1 MAVSPG
7 KKFAGFIGLSLIWG
21 TTWLVIK
28 IGLDGMPPFLG
39 VGLRF
44 IAAGTIVMTIGFIKE
59 RKLAFSL
66 SLFKLT
72 LIIGILMFTISY
84 SAVYW
89 AEQYISSGMASIM
102 FSTLP
107 FYVAAFAALIL
118 KNERLNL
125 LRVVGMV
132 VGVLG
137 TALIFSE
144 NLSVQNFIQLMALL
158 AVFVSPISAAFAV
171 VITKKIIHNYNRYL
185 LNGGS
190 MLVGGIVT
198 LSIHY
203 IFQSDMPLIWSTTSI
218 GALIYLTLIGSALA
232 FSIHFW
238 MLLHVEATTVSFVT
252 IVSPVVALFLGYI
265 VLSENLSWLQF
276 AGSVL
281 VIGGV
286 LISEVLGVRTAN
298 ISADS

>member
-1 MAVSPG
+1 MAVSSG
-7 KKFAGFIGLSLIWG
+7 KKLTGFIALSLIWG

-44 IAAGTIVMTIGFIKE
+44 IAAGAIVVSIGFIKE
-59 RKLAFSL
+59 RKVSFSL
-66 SLFKLT
+66 ALLKLT

-107 FYVAAFAALIL
+107 FYVAAFAAIIL
-118 KNERLNL
+118 KNERLNK
-125 LRVVGMV
+125 LRVMGMI
-132 VGVLG
+132 VGVAG

-144 NLSVQNFIQLMALL
+144 NLSVQNFIELMALL

-171 VITKKIIHNYNRYL
+171 VITKKNIHNHNRYL

-190 MLVGGIVT
+190 MLVGGITT
-198 LSIHY
+198 LSIHF
-203 IFQSDMPLIWSTTSI
+203 IFDGNAHLIWNINSI

-238 MLLHVEATTVSFVT
+238 MLLHVEATTLSFVT

-265 VLSENLSWLQF
+265 ILSENLSGLQF
-276 AGSVL
+276 AGSAL

-286 LISEVLGVRTAN
+286 LISEVLGVKTTNA
-298 ISADS
+298 STGG

>member
-1 MAVSPG
+1 MAVSSG
-7 KKFAGFIGLSLIWG
+7 KKLTGFIALSLIWG

-44 IAAGTIVMTIGFIKE
+44 IAAGTIVVSIGFIKE
-59 RKLAFSL
+59 RKVSFSL
-66 SLFKLT
+66 ALLKLT

-107 FYVAAFAALIL
+107 FYVAAFAAIIL
-118 KNERLNL
+118 KNERLNK
-125 LRVVGMV
+125 LRVMGMI
-132 VGVLG
+132 VGVAG

-144 NLSVQNFIQLMALL
+144 NLSVQNFIELMALL
-158 AVFVSPISAAFAV
+158 AVSVSPISAAFAV
-171 VITKKIIHNYNRYL
+171 VITKKNIHNHNRYL

-190 MLVGGIVT
+190 MLVGGITT
-198 LSIHY
+198 LSIHF
-203 IFQSDMPLIWSTTSI
+203 IFDGDAHLIWNINSI

-238 MLLHVEATTVSFVT
+238 MLLHVEATTLSFVT

-265 VLSENLSWLQF
+265 ILSENLSGLQF
-276 AGSVL
+276 AGSAL

-286 LISEVLGVRTAN
+286 LISEVLGVKTTNA
-298 ISADS
+298 STGG

>member
-44 IAAGTIVMTIGFIKE
+44 IAAGTIVMTIGFIKD

-125 LRVVGMV
+125 LRVVGMI

-144 NLSVQNFIQLMALL
+144 NLNVQNFIQLMALL
-158 AVFVSPISAAFAV
+158 AVFISPISAAFAV
-171 VITKKIIHNYNRYL
+171 VITKKNIHNYNRYL

-190 MLVGGIVT
+190 MLVGGIAT
-198 LSIHY
+198 LSIHF
-203 IFQSDMPLIWSTTSI
+203 IFESNMPLIWSTTSI

-265 VLSENLSWLQF
+265 ILSENLSGLQF
-276 AGSVL
+276 AGSIF

-286 LISEVLGVRTAN
+286 LISEVLGVKTTN
-298 ISADS
+298 TSTNS

>member
-1 MAVSPG
+1 MAVSSG
-7 KKFAGFIGLSLIWG
+7 KKLTGFIALSLIWG

-44 IAAGTIVMTIGFIKE
+44 IAAGAIVVSIGFIKE
-59 RKLAFSL
+59 RKVSFSL
-66 SLFKLT
+66 ALLKLT

-107 FYVAAFAALIL
+107 FYVAAFASIIL
-118 KNERLNL
+118 KNERLNK
-125 LRVVGMV
+125 LRVMGMI
-132 VGVLG
+132 VGVAG

-144 NLSVQNFIQLMALL
+144 NLSVKNFIELMALL
-158 AVFVSPISAAFAV
+158 AVSVSPISAAFAV
-171 VITKKIIHNYNRYL
+171 VITKKNIHTHNRYL

-190 MLVGGIVT
+190 MLVGGITT
-198 LSIHY
+198 LSIHF
-203 IFQSDMPLIWSTTSI
+203 IFDGNAHLIWNINSI

-238 MLLHVEATTVSFVT
+238 MLLHVEATTLSFVT

-265 VLSENLSWLQF
+265 ILSENLSGLQF
-276 AGSVL
+276 AGSAL

-286 LISEVLGVRTAN
+286 LISEVLGVKTTNA
-298 ISADS
+298 STGD

>member
-1 MAVSPG
+1 MAVTPG

-144 NLSVQNFIQLMALL
+144 NLNVQNFIQLMALL
-158 AVFVSPISAAFAV
+158 AVFISPISAAFAV

-198 LSIHY
+198 LTIHF
-203 IFQSDMPLIWSTTSI
+203 IFESDMPLIWSTTSI

-286 LISEVLGVRTAN
+286 LISEVLGVKTAN

>member
-7 KKFAGFIGLSLIWG
+7 KKLAGFICLSLIWG

-44 IAAGTIVMTIGFIKE
+44 IVAGTIVMTIGFIKD

-137 TALIFSE
+137 TALIFFE

-158 AVFVSPISAAFAV
+158 AVFISPISAAFAV

-190 MLVGGIVT
+190 MLVGGIAT

-203 IFQSDMPLIWSTTSI
+203 VFESDIPLIWSTTSI
-218 GALIYLTLIGSALA
+218 SALIYLTLIGSALA

-286 LISEVLGVRTAN
+286 LISEVLGVKTTNTPAK
-298 ISADS
+298 S

>member
-1 MAVSPG
+1 MAVSSG
-7 KKFAGFIGLSLIWG
+7 KKLTGFIALSLIWG

-44 IAAGTIVMTIGFIKE
+44 IAAGAIVVSIGFIKE
-59 RKLAFSL
+59 RKVTFSL
-66 SLFKLT
+66 ALLKLT

-107 FYVAAFAALIL
+107 FYVAAFAAIIL
-118 KNERLNL
+118 KNERLNK
-125 LRVVGMV
+125 LRVMGMI
-132 VGVLG
+132 VGVAG

-144 NLSVQNFIQLMALL
+144 NLSVQNFIELMALL
-158 AVFVSPISAAFAV
+158 AVSVSPISAAFAV
-171 VITKKIIHNYNRYL
+171 VITKKNIHNHNRYL

-190 MLVGGIVT
+190 MLVGGITT
-198 LSIHY
+198 LSIHF
-203 IFQSDMPLIWSTTSI
+203 IFDGNAHLIWNINSI
-218 GALIYLTLIGSALA
+218 GSLIYLTLIGSALA

-238 MLLHVEATTVSFVT
+238 MLLHVEATTLSFVT

-265 VLSENLSWLQF
+265 ILSENLSGLQF
-276 AGSVL
+276 AGSAL

-286 LISEVLGVRTAN
+286 LISEVLGVKTTNA
-298 ISADS
+298 STGG

>member
-1 MAVSPG
+1 MAVSSG
-7 KKFAGFIGLSLIWG
+7 KKLTGFIALSLIWG

-44 IAAGTIVMTIGFIKE
+44 IAAGAIVVSIGFIKE
-59 RKLAFSL
+59 RKVTFSL
-66 SLFKLT
+66 ALLKLT

-107 FYVAAFAALIL
+107 FYVAALAAIIL
-118 KNERLNL
+118 KNERLNK
-125 LRVVGMV
+125 LRVMGMI
-132 VGVLG
+132 VGVAG

-144 NLSVQNFIQLMALL
+144 NLSVQNFIELMALL

-171 VITKKIIHNYNRYL
+171 VITKKNIHNHNRYL

-190 MLVGGIVT
+190 MLVGGITT
-198 LSIHY
+198 LSIHF
-203 IFQSDMPLIWSTTSI
+203 IFDGDAHLIWNINSI

-238 MLLHVEATTVSFVT
+238 MLLHVEATTLSFVT

-265 VLSENLSWLQF
+265 ILSENLSGLQF
-276 AGSVL
+276 AGSAL

-286 LISEVLGVRTAN
+286 LISEVLGVKTTNA
-298 ISADS
+298 STGG

>member
-7 KKFAGFIGLSLIWG
+7 KKFAGFIALSLIWG

-144 NLSVQNFIQLMALL
+144 NLNVQNFIQLMALL
-158 AVFVSPISAAFAV
+158 AVFISPISAAFAV

-198 LSIHY
+198 LSIHF
-203 IFQSDMPLIWSTTSI
+203 IFESDMPLIWSTTSI

-286 LISEVLGVRTAN
+286 LISEVLGVRTTN
-298 ISADS
+298 TPTNS

>member
-44 IAAGTIVMTIGFIKE
+44 IAAGTIVMTIGFIKD

-137 TALIFSE
+137 TALIFFE

-158 AVFVSPISAAFAV
+158 AVFISPISAAFAV

-198 LSIHY
+198 LSIHF
-203 IFQSDMPLIWSTTSI
+203 IFESDMPLIWSTTSI

-286 LISEVLGVRTAN
+286 LISEVLGVETAN
-298 ISADS
+298 TPANS

>member
-1 MAVSPG
+1 MAVSSG
-7 KKFAGFIGLSLIWG
+7 KKLTGFIALSLIWG

-44 IAAGTIVMTIGFIKE
+44 IAAGAIVVSIGFIKE
-59 RKLAFSL
+59 RKVTFSL
-66 SLFKLT
+66 ALLKLT

-107 FYVAAFAALIL
+107 FYVAAFAAIIL
-118 KNERLNL
+118 KNERLNK
-125 LRVVGMV
+125 LRVMGMI
-132 VGVLG
+132 VGVAG

-144 NLSVQNFIQLMALL
+144 NLSVQNFIELMALL

-171 VITKKIIHNYNRYL
+171 VITKKNIHNHNRYL

-190 MLVGGIVT
+190 MLVGGITT
-198 LSIHY
+198 LSIHF
-203 IFQSDMPLIWSTTSI
+203 IFDGDAHLIWNINSI

-238 MLLHVEATTVSFVT
+238 MLLHVEATTLSFVT

-265 VLSENLSWLQF
+265 ILSENLSGLQF
-276 AGSVL
+276 AGSAL

-286 LISEVLGVRTAN
+286 LISEVLGVKTTNA
-298 ISADS
+298 STGG

>member
-7 KKFAGFIGLSLIWG
+7 KKFAGFIALSLIWG

-44 IAAGTIVMTIGFIKE
+44 IAAGTIVMMIGFIKE

-144 NLSVQNFIQLMALL
+144 NLNVQNFIQLMALL
-158 AVFVSPISAAFAV
+158 AVFISPISAAFAV

-198 LSIHY
+198 LSIHF
-203 IFQSDMPLIWSTTSI
+203 IFESDMPLIWSTTSI

-265 VLSENLSWLQF
+265 ILSENLSWLQF

-286 LISEVLGVRTAN
+286 LISEVLGVKRTN
-298 ISADS
+298 TSTNS

>member
-1 MAVSPG
+1 MAVSSG
-7 KKFAGFIGLSLIWG
+7 KKLTGFIALSLIWG

-44 IAAGTIVMTIGFIKE
+44 IAAGAIVVSIGFIKE
-59 RKLAFSL
+59 RKVTFSL
-66 SLFKLT
+66 ALLKLT

-107 FYVAAFAALIL
+107 FYVAAFAAIIL
-118 KNERLNL
+118 KNERLNK
-125 LRVVGMV
+125 LRVMGMI
-132 VGVLG
+132 VGVAG

-144 NLSVQNFIQLMALL
+144 NLSVQNFIELMAHL
-158 AVFVSPISAAFAV
+158 AVFASPISAAFAV
-171 VITKKIIHNYNRYL
+171 VITKKNIHNHNRYL

-190 MLVGGIVT
+190 MLVGGITT
-198 LSIHY
+198 LSIHF
-203 IFQSDMPLIWSTTSI
+203 IFDGNAYLIWNINSI

-238 MLLHVEATTVSFVT
+238 MLLHVEATTLSFVT

-265 VLSENLSWLQF
+265 ILSENLSGLQF
-276 AGSVL
+276 AGSAL

-286 LISEVLGVRTAN
+286 LISEVLGVKSTNA
-298 ISADS
+298 STGG

>member
-1 MAVSPG
+1 MAVSSG
-7 KKFAGFIGLSLIWG
+7 KKLTGFIALSLIWG

-44 IAAGTIVMTIGFIKE
+44 IAAGAIVVSIGFIKE
-59 RKLAFSL
+59 RKVTFSL
-66 SLFKLT
+66 ALLKLT

-107 FYVAAFAALIL
+107 FYVAAFAAIIL
-118 KNERLNL
+118 KNERLNK
-125 LRVVGMV
+125 LRVMGMI
-132 VGVLG
+132 VGVAG

-144 NLSVQNFIQLMALL
+144 NLSVQNFIELMALL
-158 AVFVSPISAAFAV
+158 AVSVSPISAAFAV
-171 VITKKIIHNYNRYL
+171 VITKKNIHNHNRYL

-190 MLVGGIVT
+190 MLVGGITT
-198 LSIHY
+198 LSIHF
-203 IFQSDMPLIWSTTSI
+203 IFDGDAHLIWNINSI

-238 MLLHVEATTVSFVT
+238 MLLHVEATTLSFVT

-265 VLSENLSWLQF
+265 ILSENLSGLQF
-276 AGSVL
+276 AGSAL

-286 LISEVLGVRTAN
+286 LISEVLGVKTTNA
-298 ISADS
+298 STGG

>member
-1 MAVSPG
+1 MAVSSG
-7 KKFAGFIGLSLIWG
+7 KKLTGFIALSLIWG

-44 IAAGTIVMTIGFIKE
+44 IAAGAIVVSIGFIKE
-59 RKLAFSL
+59 RKVTFSL
-66 SLFKLT
+66 ALLKLT

-107 FYVAAFAALIL
+107 FYVAAFAAIIL
-118 KNERLNL
+118 KNERLNK
-125 LRVVGMV
+125 LRVMGMV
-132 VGVLG
+132 VGVAG

-144 NLSVQNFIQLMALL
+144 NLSVQNFIELMALL

-171 VITKKIIHNYNRYL
+171 VITKKNIHNHNRYL

-190 MLVGGIVT
+190 MLVGGITT
-198 LSIHY
+198 LSIHF
-203 IFQSDMPLIWSTTSI
+203 IFDGDAHLIWNINSI

-238 MLLHVEATTVSFVT
+238 MLLHVEATTLSFVT

-265 VLSENLSWLQF
+265 ILSENLSGLQF
-276 AGSVL
+276 AGSAL

-286 LISEVLGVRTAN
+286 LISEVLGVKTTNA
-298 ISADS
+298 STGG

>member
-7 KKFAGFIGLSLIWG
+7 KKLAGFIVLSLIWG

-44 IAAGTIVMTIGFIKE
+44 IAAGTIVMTIGFIKD

-137 TALIFSE
+137 TALIFFE
-144 NLSVQNFIQLMALL
+144 NLNVQNFIQLMALL
-158 AVFVSPISAAFAV
+158 AVFISPISAAFAV

-190 MLVGGIVT
+190 MLVGGMAT
-198 LSIHY
+198 LSIHF
-203 IFQSDMPLIWSTTSI
+203 IFESDMPLIWSTTSI

-298 ISADS
+298 TSADS

>member
-7 KKFAGFIGLSLIWG
+7 KKLAGFFGLSLIWG

-44 IAAGTIVMTIGFIKE
+44 IAAGTIVMTIGFIKD

-137 TALIFSE
+137 TALIFFE

-158 AVFVSPISAAFAV
+158 AVFISPISAAFAV

-190 MLVGGIVT
+190 MFVGGIAT
-198 LSIHY
+198 LSIHF
-203 IFQSDMPLIWSTTSI
+203 IFESDMPLIWSSTSI

-265 VLSENLSWLQF
+265 VLSENLSRLQF

-298 ISADS
+298 TSADS

>member
-44 IAAGTIVMTIGFIKE
+44 IVAGTIVMTIGFIKD

-137 TALIFSE
+137 TALIFFE

-158 AVFVSPISAAFAV
+158 AVFISPISAAFAV

-190 MLVGGIVT
+190 MLVGGIAT
-198 LSIHY
+198 LSIHF
-203 IFQSDMPLIWSTTSI
+203 IFESDMPLIWSTKSI

-286 LISEVLGVRTAN
+286 LISEVLGVKTASTSTN
-298 ISADS
+298 S